1 MAYASIVQMREYLP
15 QIPEWGQQLIT
26 VNGASSGTFTLI
38 YENVETSAI
47 AYDSTATQLQTIL
60 RAITAIGSG
69 GVKINS
75 KKGGPWRAMF
85 QGDLAENASPLTI
98 GQNNLAGVSPSISI
112 APYYD
117 SQLQRHLDRATDIV
131 RNAIRY
137 LLDDQT
143 FDYGSWDSPSVKI
156 VVGVPGQYLPLPPF
170 MPGSITLVEY
180 EYTLGTFRV
189 VPNPWSELG
198 GKLFSGWGWYV
209 GYGERQSLY
218 QVTAIWGYGP
228 LIPAAIEEVVLE
240 LAVNLW
246 RSKDRGGF
254 TEIVG
259 VEGSGYIRSVAGLTK
274 QQTAIIESIISNY
287 QPTGV

>member
-1 MAYASIVQMREYLP
+1 MAYASITQMREYLP

-26 VNGASSGTFTLI
+26 ANGASSGTFTLI
-38 YENVETSAI
+38 YENVETSSI

-98 GQNNLAGVSPSISI
+98 GQNNLTGISPSISI

-117 SQLQRHLDRATDIV
+117 SQLQRQLDRATDIV

-137 LLDDQT
+137 LIDDQS
-143 FDYGSWDSPSVKI
+143 FDYTMWGIATTKNVYGIASE
-156 VVGVPGQYLPLPPF
+156 YLSLPPHLS
-170 MPGSITLVEY
+170 GSITLVEY
-180 EYTLGTFRV
+180 QSSVGVFYPVT
-189 VPNPWSELG
+189 
-198 GKLFSGWGWYV
+198 GWYESD
-209 GYGERQSLY
+209 GRLFLNWNGQRILY
-218 QVTAIWGYGP
+218 RITAVWGYGP
-228 LIPAAIEEVVLE
+228 IIPAAIEEVVLE
-240 LAVNLW
+240 IAVNLW

-254 TEIVG
+254 TEIIG
-259 VEGSGYIRSVAGLTK
+259 VEGSGYLKSIAGLTK
-274 QQTAIIESIISNY
+274 QQTAIIESIVSSY
-287 QPTGV
+287 QPIGV